1 VPRSGAGK
9 DGVTT
14 PLNVRTM
21 KLQVSENIKTL
32 IPYPPGKPLKELERE
47 YGVVDSIKM
56 ASNENSLGPSPKA
69 MAAIAGALGNLHRY
83 PDGSCY
89 YLAQGVADK
98 LGVARNEL
106 VFGNGSNEVIDF
118 LVRAFVGP
126 GDEVITSHPSFLVYQ
141 TMVQA
146 QAGINIV
153 VPLKDMAHD
162 LDTIAGRI
170 TEKTRLIFLDNPN
183 NPTGTVFAK
192 ATFESFLARV
202 PETVIVVLDEAYV
215 DFVDAEQRL
224 DVRDYIHGRTAV
236 VGLRTFSKA
245 YGIAGL
251 RVGYGIMTA
260 EIAGYLHRVRQPFNV
275 NELAQVGALA
285 CLEDDDHYQKTMAM
299 TREGIAWLREAIGGL
314 GCHVFATQTNFF
326 LVDVGCDCKVLYERL
341 LHLGVIVRP
350 MAAYGYDSYI
360 RITVGV
366 AAENQRLV
374 KALAQALAEVRG

>member
-1 VPRSGAGK
+1 
-9 DGVTT
+9 
-14 PLNVRTM
+14 M
-21 KLQVSENIKTL
+21 KLHVSENIKTL

-47 YGVVDSIKM
+47 YGVTDSIKM

-69 MAAIAGALGNLHRY
+69 MAAIAGCLGNLHRY

-89 YLAQGVADK
+89 YLAQAVAAK
-98 LGVARNEL
+98 LGVAQDEL
-106 VFGNGSNEVIDF
+106 IFGNGSNEVIDF
-118 LVRAFVGP
+118 LVRAFVAP

-146 QAGINIV
+146 QAGVNIV

-162 LDTIAGRI
+162 LDTIAAKI
-170 TEKTRLIFLDNPN
+170 TVNTRLIFLDNPN
-183 NPTGTVFAK
+183 NPTGTVFDK
-192 ATFESFLARV
+192 ATFESFLTKV

-215 DFVDAEQRL
+215 DFVDDDLRL
-224 DVRDYIHGRTAV
+224 DVRDYLHGDTAV

-251 RVGYGIMTA
+251 RVGFGIMHA
-260 EIAGYLHRVRQPFNV
+260 EIASYLHRVRQPFNV

-285 CLEDDDHYQKTMAM
+285 CVEDDDHYQKTMAM
-299 TREGIAWLREAIGGL
+299 TRDGIAWLTAEIGKL

-326 LVDVGCDCKVLYERL
+326 LVDVGCDCKDLYERM

-350 MAAYGYDSYI
+350 MAAYGYSSYI
-360 RITVGV
+360 RITVGTG
-366 AAENQRLV
+366 AENERLV
-374 KALAQALAEVRG
+374 GALAQTLEAIRGE

>member
-1 VPRSGAGK
+1 
-9 DGVTT
+9 
-14 PLNVRTM
+14 M
-21 KLQVSENIKTL
+21 KLHVSENIKTL

-47 YGVVDSIKM
+47 YGVTDSIKM

-69 MAAIAGALGNLHRY
+69 MAAIAGCLGNLHRY

-89 YLAQGVADK
+89 YLAQAVAAK
-98 LGVARNEL
+98 LGVAQNEL

-118 LVRAFVGP
+118 LVRAFVAP

-146 QAGINIV
+146 QDGVNIV

-162 LDTIAGRI
+162 LDTIAAKI
-170 TEKTRLIFLDNPN
+170 TANTRLIFLDNPN
-183 NPTGTVFAK
+183 NPTGTVFDK
-192 ATFESFLARV
+192 ATFESFLAKV

-215 DFVDAEQRL
+215 DFVDDDLRL
-224 DVRDYIHGRTAV
+224 DVRDYLHGDTAV

-251 RVGYGIMTA
+251 RVGFGIMHA
-260 EIAGYLHRVRQPFNV
+260 EIASYLHRVRQPFNV

-285 CLEDDDHYQKTMAM
+285 CVDDDDHYQKTMAM
-299 TREGIAWLREAIGGL
+299 TRDGIAWLTAEIGKL

-326 LVDVGCDCKVLYERL
+326 LVDVGCDCKDLYERM

-350 MAAYGYDSYI
+350 MAAYGYSSYI
-360 RITVGV
+360 RITVGTR
-366 AAENQRLV
+366 AENERLV
-374 KALAQALAEVRG
+374 GALAQTLEAIRGE